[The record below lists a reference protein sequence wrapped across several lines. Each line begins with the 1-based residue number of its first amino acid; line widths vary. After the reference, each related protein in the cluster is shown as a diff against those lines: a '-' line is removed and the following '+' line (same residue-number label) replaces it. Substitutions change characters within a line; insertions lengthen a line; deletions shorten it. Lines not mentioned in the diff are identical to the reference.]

1 MKIQRRE
8 EQDLFP
14 LQDWNPVL
22 LLKCAIAVLSSTRLD
37 EISKW
42 KSILLDL
49 CRVTAHVHE
58 TFFLTKPEQFTDFL
72 FFTFPVPPSPGRKE
86 IFVKSERLVNK
97 ELNQRQAHWFVE
109 ICQSLSGWLHICL
122 RNNSY
127 LYSARAAGQALAVW
141 RRSASVR
148 GFLVGIPNDSPA
160 SHWEGGEK
168 SCLLCGWGTELWS
181 FSFSL
186 DLAWGLG
193 SQSWSQQALCSHPH
207 THTHTH
213 THPFAG
219 LWGRLVSRL

>member
-1 MKIQRRE
+1 M
-8 EQDLFP
+8 
-14 LQDWNPVL
+14 WNIFL
-22 LLKCAIAVLSSTRLD
+22 NKARTIYWFS
-37 EISKW
+37 
-42 KSILLDL
+42 
-49 CRVTAHVHE
+49 
-58 TFFLTKPEQFTDFL
+58 FFLTL
-72 FFTFPVPPSPGRKE
+72 PVPPSPGQKE

-97 ELNQRQAHWFVE
+97 ELNRRQAHWFVE

-148 GFLVGIPNDSPA
+148 GFLVGIPNDSPT

-168 SCLLCGWGTELWS
+168 PCLLCWWGTELWS

-193 SQSWSQQALCSHPH
+193 SQSWSQQALFSHTHTHPH
-207 THTHTH
+207 THTQ
-213 THPFAG
+213 PLAG
-219 LWGRLVSRL
+219 LCRQISVTALTEAQSNKHSRTNLHGGKRGHWRWQQWRRIFLLTSFR